1 MRRPYRLPSRAMGIA
16 RSALLW
22 ASTNRTLR
30 RIAPRVWFVKRA
42 LRRFMPGETL
52 EDGLEAAAT
61 FRRLGISTLFTHLG
75 ENVADDREAVEA
87 TGEYLRAIDRVEE
100 LGLDTEMSVKLTHLG
115 LDLDLDLAAENYLRL
130 VRRAAE
136 RDDTVW
142 IDMESSEYVTPTLEV
157 YRRTLEA
164 SPNAGLC
171 LQAYLHR
178 TRTDIE
184 ELLPLGPSIRMV
196 KGAYREPPEVALQEQ
211 DQIDEAFLGLSVT
224 LLRGL
229 QERKVRRYAAGS
241 HDLRLLGRVATV
253 SRDLGVSAKDWEVE
267 MLYGIRHADQ
277 LELARRGYP
286 VRTLISYGPGW
297 YPWYVRRLAEK
308 PGENIAYVLRNVF
321 AKAP

>member
-1 MRRPYRLPSRAMGIA
+1 MGIA
-16 RSALLW
+16 RSTLLW
-22 ASTNRTLR
+22 ASTNPTLR
-30 RIAPRVWFVKRA
+30 RMAPHVWFVKRA

-61 FRRLGISTLFTHLG
+61 FRGLGIPTLFTHLG
-75 ENVADDREAVEA
+75 ENVADEREAIEA
-87 TGEYLRAIDRVEE
+87 TDEYLRAIDRVEE

-115 LDLDLDLAAENYLRL
+115 LELDLDLAAENYLRL

-142 IDMESSEYVTPTLEV
+142 IDMESSEYVTPTLDV
-157 YRRTLEA
+157 YSRTLKA

-178 TRTDIE
+178 TRADLE
-184 ELLPLGPSIRMV
+184 ELLPLRPSIRMV
-196 KGAYREPPEVALQEQ
+196 KGAYREPPEAAMQER
-211 DQIDEAFLGLSVT
+211 DQIDEAFLGLSVR
-224 LLRGL
+224 LLKGV
-229 QERKVRRYAAGS
+229 QDGKVRRFAPGS
-241 HDLRLLGRVATV
+241 HDLRLLGRVATA
-253 SRDLGVSAKDWEVE
+253 SRDLGVSLKDWETQ
-267 MLYGIRHADQ
+267 MLYGIRHQDQ
-277 LELARRGYP
+277 LELAGRGYP
-286 VRTLISYGPGW
+286 VRTLISYGPAW

>member
-1 MRRPYRLPSRAMGIA
+1 MGIA
-16 RSALLW
+16 RSTLLW

-30 RIAPRVWFVKRA
+30 RMAPRVWFVRGA
-42 LRRFMPGETL
+42 LRKFMPGETL
-52 EDGLEAAAT
+52 EHGLEAAAAL
-61 FRRLGISTLFTHLG
+61 RGLGIPTLFTHLG
-75 ENVADDREAVEA
+75 ENVADEREAVEA
-87 TGEYLRAIDRVEE
+87 TEEYLRAIDRVEE

-115 LDLDLDLAAENYLRL
+115 LDLDVDLAAENYLRL

-136 RDDTVW
+136 QDDTVW
-142 IDMESSEYVTPTLEV
+142 IDMESSEYVSPTLEV

-178 TRTDIE
+178 TRADLE

-196 KGAYREPPEVALQEQ
+196 KGAYREPPEEALQER

-224 LLRGL
+224 LLKGV
-229 QERKVRRYAAGS
+229 QEERVRRFAPGS
-241 HDLRLLGRVATV
+241 HDLRLLGRVATA
-253 SRDLGVSAKDWEVE
+253 SRDLGVAPSDWEIQ
-267 MLYGIRHADQ
+267 MLYGIRHEDQ

-286 VRTLISYGPGW
+286 VRTLISYGPAW

>member
-1 MRRPYRLPSRAMGIA
+1 MGIA
-16 RSALLW
+16 RSTLLW

-30 RIAPRVWFVKRA
+30 RMAPRVWFVRGA
-42 LRRFMPGETL
+42 LRKFMPGETL
-52 EDGLEAAAT
+52 GDGLEAAAT
-61 FRRLGISTLFTHLG
+61 LRGLGIPTLFTHLG
-75 ENVADDREAVEA
+75 ENVADEREAVEA
-87 TGEYLRAIDRVEE
+87 TEEYLRAIDRVEE

-115 LDLDLDLAAENYLRL
+115 LDLDVDLAADNYLRL

-136 RDDTVW
+136 REDTVW
-142 IDMESSEYVTPTLEV
+142 IDMESSEYVSPTLEV

-178 TRTDIE
+178 TRDDLE
-184 ELLPLGPSIRMV
+184 ALLPLGPSIRMV
-196 KGAYREPPEVALQEQ
+196 KGAYREPPEEALQER

-224 LLRGL
+224 LLKGV
-229 QERKVRRYAAGS
+229 QEGRVRRFAPGS
-241 HDLRLLGRVATV
+241 HDLRLLGRVATA
-253 SRDLGVSAKDWEVE
+253 SRDLGVAPSDWEIQ
-267 MLYGIRHADQ
+267 MLYGIRHEDQ

-286 VRTLISYGPGW
+286 VRTLISYGPAW

>member
-1 MRRPYRLPSRAMGIA
+1 MGIA

-30 RIAPRVWFVKRA
+30 RVAPRVWFVRRA
-42 LRRFMPGETL
+42 LRRFMPGEEL
-52 EDGLEAAAT
+52 ADGLEAAEA
-61 FRRLGISTLFTHLG
+61 FRRLGIPTLFTHLG
-75 ENVADDREAVEA
+75 ENIADEPEAVEA
-87 TGEYLRAIDRVEE
+87 TQHYLHAIDRVEE

-115 LDLDLDLAAENYLRL
+115 LDLDHDLAAENYLRL

-136 RDDTVW
+136 RGDTVW
-142 IDMESSEYVTPTLEV
+142 IDMESGEYVEPTLEI
-157 YRRTLEA
+157 YQRTLRE

-178 TRTDIE
+178 TPDDLE
-184 ELLPLGPSIRMV
+184 NLLPLGPSIRLV
-196 KGAYREPPEVALQEQ
+196 KGAYREPPELALQKPDE
-211 DQIDEAFLGLSVT
+211 IDEAFLKLSVT

-229 QERKVRRYAAGS
+229 QEGTVRRYAAGS
-241 HDLRLLGRVATV
+241 HDLRLLGRVATA
-253 SRDLGVSAKDWEVE
+253 SRDLGVSVKDWEIE

-286 VRTLISYGPGW
+286 VRTLISYGPAW

-308 PGENIAYVLRNVF
+308 PGENLAYVVRNVF
-321 AKAP
+321 AEAP

>member
-1 MRRPYRLPSRAMGIA
+1 MGIA
-16 RSALLW
+16 RSTLLW

-30 RIAPRVWFVKRA
+30 RMAPRVWFVRGA
-42 LRRFMPGETL
+42 LRKFMPGETL

-61 FRRLGISTLFTHLG
+61 LRGLGIPTLFTHLG
-75 ENVADDREAVEA
+75 ENVADEREAVEA
-87 TGEYLRAIDRVEE
+87 TEEYLRAIDRVEE

-115 LDLDLDLAAENYLRL
+115 LDLDVDLAADNYLRL

-136 RDDTVW
+136 REDTVW
-142 IDMESSEYVTPTLEV
+142 IDMESSEYVSPTLEV

-178 TRTDIE
+178 TRDDLE
-184 ELLPLGPSIRMV
+184 ALLSLGPSIRMV
-196 KGAYREPPEVALQEQ
+196 KGAYREPPEEALQER

-224 LLRGL
+224 LLKGV
-229 QERKVRRYAAGS
+229 QEGRVRRFAPGS
-241 HDLRLLGRVATV
+241 HDLRLLGRVATA
-253 SRDLGVSAKDWEVE
+253 SRDLGVAPSDWEIQ
-267 MLYGIRHADQ
+267 MLYGIRHEDQ

-286 VRTLISYGPGW
+286 VRTLISYGPAW

>member
-1 MRRPYRLPSRAMGIA
+1 MGIA
-16 RSALLW
+16 RSTLLW
-22 ASTNRTLR
+22 ASGSRVLR
-30 RIAPRVWFVKRA
+30 RLAPRIWFVRRA
-42 LRRFMPGETL
+42 LTRFMPGETL
-52 EDGLEAAAT
+52 ADGLEAAAT
-61 FRRLGISTLFTHLG
+61 FRGLGIPTLFTHLG
-75 ENVADDREAVEA
+75 ENVADEGEARQA
-87 TGEYLRAIDRVEE
+87 TDEYLRAIDRVEE

-115 LDLDLDLAAENYLRL
+115 LELDLDLAAENYLRL

-142 IDMESSEYVTPTLEV
+142 IDMESSEYVSPTLEV
-157 YRRTLEA
+157 YRRTLEG

-178 TRTDIE
+178 TRADLE
-184 ELLPLGPSIRMV
+184 ELLPLRPSIRMV
-196 KGAYREPPEVALQEQ
+196 KGAYREPPEEALQER

-224 LLRGL
+224 LLKGV
-229 QERKVRRYAAGS
+229 QEGRVRRFAPGS
-241 HDLRLLGRVATV
+241 HDLRLLGRVATA
-253 SRDLGVSAKDWEVE
+253 SRDLGVAPSDWEIQ
-267 MLYGIRHADQ
+267 MLYGIRHEDQ

-286 VRTLISYGPGW
+286 VRTLISYGPAW